1 MFKHILVPVD
11 GSSNA
16 EKAVDTAIAQAKAFG
31 AQITLV
37 TVIDNYPFTGV
48 GGDFAYGQVE
58 YLAAATANANSALEK
73 SQATIHSQGMSC
85 EKRVIEEH
93 VIHEGIL
100 DTAKELGVDLIVMGS
115 HGRHGLEKLLL
126 GSVTTRVLGRSPV
139 PVLVVRG

>member
-11 GSSNA
+11 GSTNA
-16 EKAVDTAIAQAKAFG
+16 ANAVQKAIGQAKAFG
-31 AQITLV
+31 SKLTLV

-58 YLAAATANANSALEK
+58 YLAAATNNANQALQKAE
-73 SQATIHSQGMSC
+73 AAVHAEGMSC
-85 EKRVIEEH
+85 DKRVIEEH